1 MFSENRC
8 NINSTY
14 LVTPPWI
21 YFPWC
26 QICGV
31 FLVLVTKWVRWLT
44 NDTNNSFHFCPT
56 DNRNRYIP
64 TLSYRI
70 SKLSTTKEE
79 KKKKNVGDYQH
90 LIEIR
95 RWLCYYI
102 YARPNCGFSWIYGKF
117 VDYFLNY
124 LFIRK
129 NTNLHKYL
137 QSVRRKRL
145 IFNLCQFPSIIISC
159 TCDRCSKVIKRWP
172 SINSCPLKQHK
183 LSTYWKQ
190 FGRFNHDVSNLV
202 AMRIVLESLLW
213 SDSHRGFRLRKKQ
226 LTRMLPVWLIIQPWH
241 DSRKPI

>member
-1 MFSENRC
+1 MFSENRG

-14 LVTPPWI
+14 LVTPPWF

-26 QICGV
+26 QVCRV

-56 DNRNRYIP
+56 DNKNRYIP

-70 SKLSTTKEE
+70 SKLSTE

-95 RWLCYYI
+95 RWHCY
-102 YARPNCGFSWIYGKF
+102 SKLQDQIYGKF
-117 VDYFLNY
+117 VDYFLMY

-129 NTNLHKYL
+129 NMNLHKYV
-137 QSVRRKRL
+137 QSVRSKRL
-145 IFNLCQFPSIIISC
+145 IFNLCQFPSIIISF
-159 TCDRCSKVIKRWP
+159 TRDRYSKAIKRWP

-190 FGRFNHDVSNLV
+190 FGRFNRDVSNLV